1 MIYYRYNKGKEVN
14 TMKAT
19 GIVRRI
25 DDLGRVVIPKE
36 IRRTLRIK
44 EGDPLEIYLL
54 ENGGCVFKKY
64 SPMGY
69 NEDAIRMAKQVA
81 AMSEMT
87 IGVYD
92 TNGPVSVPTSFPRFI
107 PNDWFDHGTQQFFY
121 ENAYYVCSVFS
132 NGERVGFVVSNRGG
146 AELDMIVRFLSAAL
160 CNN

>member
-36 IRRTLRIK
+36 IRRTLRIR

-54 ENGGCVFKKY
+54 EDGGCVFKKY
-64 SPMGY
+64 SPMRY
-69 NEDAIRMAKQVA
+69 NEDAIRTVKQVA
-81 AMSEMT
+81 AMSGMT

-107 PNDWFDHGTQQFFY
+107 PDDWFDHGTEPFH
-121 ENAYYVCSVFS
+121 ENTYYVCSVFS
-132 NGERVGFVVSNRGG
+132 NGERLGFVVSDKGG
-146 AELDMIVRFLSAAL
+146 AELNMIVRFLSVTL
-160 CNN
+160 GNN

>member
-1 MIYYRYNKGKEVN
+1 MLYYKYNKGKEVN

-36 IRRTLRIK
+36 IRRTLRIR

-54 ENGGCVFKKY
+54 EDGGCVFKKY
-64 SPMGY
+64 PPMGY
-69 NEDAIRMAKQVA
+69 NEDAIRMVKQVA
-81 AMSEMT
+81 EMSRMT

-107 PNDWFDHGTQQFFY
+107 PDDWFDHGMNPFY
-121 ENAYYVCSVFS
+121 KNGYYVCGVFA
-132 NGERVGFVVSNRGG
+132 NGEHLGFVVSNKGG
-146 AELDMIVRFLSAAL
+146 LELNMIVRFLSVAL
-160 CNN
+160 GNN